1 MPQPAEAWQA
11 DSDLAEQGGDLAR
24 AVVLDLTHGRARPAA
39 RPPGGKLPA
48 LGRDDFLLDET
59 QKLPALRQGYAQS
72 RDVARITSTHDLQH
86 VNTAARPVDPG
97 FDQAQN
103 QLHPHSPAAET
114 YGRS

>member
-1 MPQPAEAWQA
+1 MFLIRGLVFTHEAVRDWEA
-11 DSDLAEQGGDLAR
+11 KLAPLLAEGLRKRGL
-24 AVVLDLTHGRARPAA
+24 VRPAGA
-39 RPPGGKLPA
+39 GL
-48 LGRDDFLLDET
+48 
-59 QKLPALRQGYAQS
+59 ALRQGYAQS

-86 VNTAARPVDPG
+86 VDTAARTVDPG